1 MTLSTHLSAHS
12 GFGRGNLFLVIGT
25 LQLLPQKCVYA
36 AYLIDLYFKS
46 CSLYFVN
53 GFLREVKL
61 PKVVVIGFS
70 AVLNNHKH
78 DRFNWDLA
86 NCYCLFSCQRVLH
99 ARDGQWTDG
108 LWFYYLGGVCGL
120 TKIQRNIS
128 ELARAMRCQ
137 NVTCLC
143 SKPLINIF
151 NRVNYLFYDR
161 ENSQDTK
168 NHELYSRWVEAY
180 YCHKP
185 FLWRVLFELPVSM
198 PSAKQWG
205 PKHCLNWG

>member
-1 MTLSTHLSAHS
+1 MALSTHLSAHF

-25 LQLLPQKCVYA
+25 LQLLPQKCVCA

-86 NCYCLFSCQRVLH
+86 NCYCLFSYQRVLY

-108 LWFYYLGGVCGL
+108 LWFYCLGGVCGL
-120 TKIQRNIS
+120 TEIQRNIS
-128 ELARAMRCQ
+128 ELARAMRCH

-143 SKPLINIF
+143 SKPLINILEWIIF
-151 NRVNYLFYDR
+151 
-161 ENSQDTK
+161 
-168 NHELYSRWVEAY
+168 
-180 YCHKP
+180 
-185 FLWRVLFELPVSM
+185 SM
-198 PSAKQWG
+198 TGKTHRT
-205 PKHCLNWG
+205 PKIMSYIVDQ